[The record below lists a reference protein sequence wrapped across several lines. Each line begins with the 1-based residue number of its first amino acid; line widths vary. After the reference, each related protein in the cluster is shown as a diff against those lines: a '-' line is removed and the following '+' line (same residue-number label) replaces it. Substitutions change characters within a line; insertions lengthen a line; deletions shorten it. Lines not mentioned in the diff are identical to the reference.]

1 METILIVDDNI
12 RNLQRL
18 VGWIYAESFNVQIL
32 TAKNYE
38 EGKDLISNHHIDLA
52 ILDISLTDG
61 DDEYG
66 IRLADQYRENYP
78 FNTIIFQTIRDDYKY
93 RAQLHDRIG
102 TNVYIPKTEL
112 TQERFVG
119 VVGQELERFKTQFTN
134 KIFIYQKDKKVPID
148 ANIILY
154 LEKVSETKDIKLF
167 FYDRDTRKVK
177 VEVLSNISL
186 EKFLGLPGTGNLF
199 RCHKSY
205 IVNKQM
211 ILKSMMTDIGDAF
224 SIRHTDDL
232 VPIGRH
238 FRKEAAKILKGM
250 SV

>member
-1 METILIVDDNI
+1 METILIVDDNVQ
-12 RNLQRL
+12 NLQRL
-18 VGWIYAESFNVQIL
+18 VGWVYAEAFNVQIL
-32 TAKNYE
+32 TAKDYE
-38 EGKDLISNHHIDLA
+38 EGRELIENHHIDLA
-52 ILDISLTDG
+52 VLDISLTDT
-61 DDEYG
+61 DDELG
-66 IRLADQYRENYP
+66 IRLADLYRENYP

-93 RAQLHDRIG
+93 RAQIHDRIG
-102 TNVYIPKTEL
+102 TNVYIPKMEL
-112 TQERFVG
+112 TRERFIG
-119 VVGQELERFKTQFTN
+119 VIEQELERFATQFTN
-134 KIFIYQKDKKVPID
+134 KIYIFQKDKKVPID

-154 LEKVSETKDIKLF
+154 LEKVSETKDIKMF
-167 FYDRDTRKVK
+167 FYDRDTGQVK
-177 VEVLSNISL
+177 VELLSNMSL

-211 ILKSMMTDIGDAF
+211 ILKSMMTDAGDAF

>member
-1 METILIVDDNI
+1 METILIVDDNVQ
-12 RNLQRL
+12 NLQRL
-18 VGWIYAESFNVQIL
+18 VGWVYAEAFNVQIL
-32 TAKNYE
+32 TAKDYE
-38 EGKDLISNHHIDLA
+38 EGRELIENHHIDLA
-52 ILDISLTDG
+52 VLDISLTDT
-61 DDEYG
+61 DDELG
-66 IRLADQYRENYP
+66 VRLADLYRENYP
-78 FNTIIFQTIRDDYKY
+78 FNTIIFQTIRDDYEY
-93 RAQLHDRIG
+93 RAQIHDRIG
-102 TNVYIPKTEL
+102 TNVYIPKMEL
-112 TQERFVG
+112 TRERFIG
-119 VVGQELERFKTQFTN
+119 VIEQELERFATQFTN
-134 KIFIYQKDKKVPID
+134 KIYIFQKDKKVPID

-154 LEKVSETKDIKLF
+154 LEKVSETKNIKMF
-167 FYDRDTRKVK
+167 FYDRDTGQVK
-177 VEVLSNISL
+177 VELLSNMSL

-211 ILKSMMTDIGDAF
+211 ILKSMMTDAGDAF